1 MAPWDAAGG
10 GGGML
15 GGVARGCV
23 FTSAGESG
31 IAVAF
36 SFLSAIVRGSRSPG
50 PGGAG
55 GKEHGMCRNKPPHP
69 SLSLS
74 ACVPSPPCAAENW
87 PQPRAPSPGVLEPQE
102 GLLDAKEGALSINTA
117 HPPLVL
123 LRNQGSLWPLVV

>member
-36 SFLSAIVRGSRSPG
+36 SFLSAVGATGGGGREKETESRLVRPRGRGVGTAQAHLVSGRGLEQLEPG
-50 PGGAG
+50 RGTL
-55 GKEHGMCRNKPPHP
+55 C
-69 SLSLS
+69 
-74 ACVPSPPCAAENW
+74 
-87 PQPRAPSPGVLEPQE
+87 PQPALEKP
-102 GLLDAKEGALSINTA
+102 
-117 HPPLVL
+117 
-123 LRNQGSLWPLVV
+123 